1 MEMATLNNGVKIPL
15 LGFGLYKVE
24 KADAYRVVSDAIKVG
39 YRLFDTAQRY
49 ENEEEVGTAIKDS
62 GIERSEFFITT
73 KVWITNAGEETA
85 YNSVIESMKKLQV
98 DYLDL
103 VLVHQP
109 FNDYYGTY
117 RALTRLYKEKKVRA
131 IGVSNFYPDR
141 LVDIVKFNEIVP
153 QINQIETH
161 VFNQQIYAHEIMNKY
176 GIKHQAW
183 SPLAS
188 GRNNLM
194 SNELLT
200 NIGKK
205 YNKTAAQVALRYL
218 IDIGDLVVVKST
230 HVERMKENMDIFDF
244 FLTNEELESIHK
256 LNENTSVFF
265 DHSDPETVL
274 YLTR

>member
-1 MEMATLNNGVKIPL
+1 MEMVTLNNGVEIPL
-15 LGFGLYKVE
+15 IGFGLYKVE
-24 KADAYRVVSDAIKVG
+24 KAEAYRVVSDAIKVG

-49 ENEEEVGTAIKDS
+49 ENEEEVGSAIKDS
-62 GIERSEFFITT
+62 GIDRSEFFITT

-85 YNSVIESMKKLQV
+85 YNSIVESMKKLQV
-98 DYLDL
+98 DYLDM

-141 LVDIVKFNEIVP
+141 LVDIVKFNEITP
-153 QINQIETH
+153 QINQVETH
-161 VFNQQIYAHEIMNKY
+161 VFNQQIYAHESMKKY
-176 GIKHQAW
+176 GVKLQAW

-188 GRNNLM
+188 GRNNLL

-230 HVERMKENMDIFDF
+230 HIERMKENIDILDF
-244 FLTNEELESIHK
+244 FLTNEEIESIHS

-265 DHSDPETVL
+265 DHNDPETVL

>member
-1 MEMATLNNGVKIPL
+1 MEMVTLNNGVEIPL
-15 LGFGLYKVE
+15 IGFGLYKVE
-24 KADAYRVVSDAIKVG
+24 KAEAYRVVSDAIKVG

-49 ENEEEVGTAIKDS
+49 ENEEEVGSAIKDS
-62 GIERSEFFITT
+62 GIDRSEFFITT

-98 DYLDL
+98 DYLDM

-141 LVDIVKFNEIVP
+141 LVDIVNFNEITP
-153 QINQIETH
+153 QINQFETH
-161 VFNQQIYAHEIMNKY
+161 VFNQQIYAHEIMKKY
-176 GIKHQAW
+176 GVKLQAW

-188 GRNNLM
+188 GRNNLL

-230 HVERMKENMDIFDF
+230 HIERMKENIDILDF
-244 FLTNEELESIHK
+244 FLTNE
-256 LNENTSVFF
+256 
-265 DHSDPETVL
+265 
-274 YLTR
+274 

>member
-1 MEMATLNNGVKIPL
+1 MEMVTLNNGVEIPL
-15 LGFGLYKVE
+15 IGFGLYKVE
-24 KADAYRVVSDAIKVG
+24 KAEAYRVVSDAIKVG

-49 ENEEEVGTAIKDS
+49 ENEEEVGSAIKDS
-62 GIERSEFFITT
+62 GIDRSEFFITT

-98 DYLDL
+98 DYLDM

-141 LVDIVKFNEIVP
+141 LVDIVKFNEITP
-153 QINQIETH
+153 QINQVETH
-161 VFNQQIYAHEIMNKY
+161 VFNQQIYAHEIMKKY
-176 GIKHQAW
+176 GVKLQAW

-188 GRNNLM
+188 GRNNLL

-230 HVERMKENMDIFDF
+230 HIERMKENIDILDF
-244 FLTNEELESIHK
+244 FLTNEEIESIHS

-265 DHSDPETVL
+265 DHNDPETVL

>member
-1 MEMATLNNGVKIPL
+1 MEFKILNNGVKMPRI
-15 LGFGLYKVE
+15 GFGLYKVPKE
-24 KADAYRVVSDAIKVG
+24 DAERVVSDAISVG

-49 ENEEEVGTAIKDS
+49 DNEEEVGNAILKS
-62 GIERSEFFITT
+62 GIDRSEFFITT
-73 KVWITNAGEETA
+73 KVWITNANEEDA
-85 YNSVIESMKKLQV
+85 YKSVIDSMNKLKV

-109 FNDYYGTY
+109 FNDYYGAY
-117 RALTRLYKEKKVRA
+117 RALTKLYEEGKVRA

-141 LVDIVKFNEIVP
+141 LVDIVKFNKVTP

-161 VFNQQIYAHEIMNKY
+161 VFDQQIYAHEIMRQY
-176 GIKHQAW
+176 GVHHQAW

-188 GRNNLM
+188 GRNNLFY
-194 SNELLT
+194 NEILT
-200 NIGKK
+200 KIGLK

-218 IDIGDLVVVKST
+218 LDLGVSIVVKST
-230 HVERMKENMDIFDF
+230 NIDRMKENLDILDF
-244 FLTNEELESIHK
+244 FLTSEEMEEIHS

-265 DHSDPETVL
+265 DHYDPETVE

>member
-1 MEMATLNNGVKIPL
+1 MEMVTLNNGVEIPL
-15 LGFGLYKVE
+15 IGFGLYKVE

-49 ENEEEVGTAIKDS
+49 ENEEEVGSAIKDS
-62 GIERSEFFITT
+62 GIDRSEFFITT

-85 YNSVIESMKKLQV
+85 YNSLVESMKKLQV
-98 DYLDL
+98 DYLDM

-141 LVDIVKFNEIVP
+141 LVDIVKFNEITP
-153 QINQIETH
+153 QINQVETH
-161 VFNQQIYAHEIMNKY
+161 VFNQQIYAHEIMKKY
-176 GIKHQAW
+176 GVKLQAW

-188 GRNNLM
+188 GRNNLL

-230 HVERMKENMDIFDF
+230 HIERMKENIDILDF
-244 FLTNEELESIHK
+244 FLTNEEIESIHS

-265 DHSDPETVL
+265 DHNDPETVL

>member
-1 MEMATLNNGVKIPL
+1 MEMITLNNGVEIPL
-15 LGFGLYKVE
+15 IGFGLYKVE
-24 KADAYRVVSDAIKVG
+24 KNEAYRVVSDAIKVG

-49 ENEEEVGTAIKDS
+49 ENEAEVGSAIKDS
-62 GIERSEFFITT
+62 GIDRSEFFITT
-73 KVWITNAGEETA
+73 KVWITNAGEENA
-85 YNSVIESMKKLQV
+85 YNSVIESMEKLQV
-98 DYLDL
+98 DYLDM

-117 RALTRLYKEKKVRA
+117 RALTKLYKEKKVRA
-131 IGVSNFYPDR
+131 IGVSNFFPDR
-141 LVDIVKFNEIVP
+141 LVDIVKFNEIIP

-161 VFNQQIYAHEIMNKY
+161 VFNQQIYAHEIMKKY
-176 GIKHQAW
+176 GVKHQAW

-188 GRNNLM
+188 GRNNLL

-218 IDIGDLVVVKST
+218 IDMGDLVVVKST
-230 HVERMKENMDIFDF
+230 HIDRMKENIDILDF
-244 FLTNEELESIHK
+244 FLTNEELESIHS

-265 DHSDPETVL
+265 DHYDPETVL

>member
-1 MEMATLNNGVKIPL
+1 MEMVTLNNGVEIPL
-15 LGFGLYKVE
+15 IGFGLYKVE

-49 ENEEEVGTAIKDS
+49 ENEEEVGSAIKDS
-62 GIERSEFFITT
+62 GIDRSEFFITT

-98 DYLDL
+98 DYLDM

-141 LVDIVKFNEIVP
+141 LVDIVKFNEITP
-153 QINQIETH
+153 QINQVETH
-161 VFNQQIYAHEIMNKY
+161 VFNQQIYAHEIMKKY
-176 GIKHQAW
+176 GVKLQAW

-188 GRNNLM
+188 GRNNLL

-230 HVERMKENMDIFDF
+230 HIERMKENIDILDF
-244 FLTNEELESIHK
+244 FLTNEEIESIHS

-265 DHSDPETVL
+265 DHNDPETVL